1 MEPWEFPDI
10 EDELKTVFADGLTV
24 PAVTVVPNPRPATF
38 VQVLRTG
45 GPRMTFKSDGPILTV
60 TAWAPTRSAAA
71 QLLNEARSLLYTLRG
86 ELLPTSE
93 RPVYS
98 VAELGGP
105 VNDPDPVSKTPRM
118 SIVVRLHVGGAAPV
132 GS

>member
-1 MEPWEFPDI
+1 MEPWELPDI

-60 TAWAPTRSAAA
+60 TAWAPTRSASTPCRRAPGCPP
-71 QLLNEARSLLYTLRG
+71 RCCRRG
-86 ELLPTSE
+86 CWSWSWT
-93 RPVYS
+93 
-98 VAELGGP
+98 AG
-105 VNDPDPVSKTPRM
+105 
-118 SIVVRLHVGGAAPV
+118 
-132 GS
+132 